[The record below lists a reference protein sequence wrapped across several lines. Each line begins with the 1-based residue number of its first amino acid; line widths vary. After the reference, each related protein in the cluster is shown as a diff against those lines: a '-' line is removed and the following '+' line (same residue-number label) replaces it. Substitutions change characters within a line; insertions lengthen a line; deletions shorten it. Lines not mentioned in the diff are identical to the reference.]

1 MCFRDLFLDGN
12 NEAKSFSKARCIRT
26 YAIICLLL
34 FAPIIG
40 FTMNSNSEIASE
52 ELNWN
57 TNIGMGYCL
66 SSSSSSTLLEI
77 WRSSRY
83 SSGKTNVASNME
95 IETAKLKQS
104 SWDMCST
111 IPIVL
116 STISLLVSGLV
127 AYVNHF
133 QKATPVFAISALML
147 KKPEKSK
154 HISLLVR
161 LQVYNKGAKCLIVNN
176 AEAEISF
183 SNTKYYLKPSRTLD
197 WTLLTDERNAVKL
210 PFSPFPILISAHSAY
225 LSSEHIVFESS
236 NIYDGS
242 NIEEDIVVTVSIRYS
257 GSKQESSNFK
267 IPHSPIQKAGNGDM
281 AYLGAI
287 TTESLLKSTKKMN
300 G

>member
-1 MCFRDLFLDGN
+1 MFDYSDCSIN
-12 NEAKSFSKARCIRT
+12 NQSVGIRISCVCQPLSKT
-26 YAIICLLL
+26 
-34 FAPIIG
+34 
-40 FTMNSNSEIASE
+40 
-52 ELNWN
+52 
-57 TNIGMGYCL
+57 
-66 SSSSSSTLLEI
+66 
-77 WRSSRY
+77 
-83 SSGKTNVASNME
+83 
-95 IETAKLKQS
+95 
-104 SWDMCST
+104 
-111 IPIVL
+111 
-116 STISLLVSGLV
+116 
-127 AYVNHF
+127 
-133 QKATPVFAISALML
+133 TPVFAISALML

-161 LQVYNKGAKCLIVNN
+161 LQVYNKGAKCLTVNN

>member
-66 SSSSSSTLLEI
+66 SSSSSSTLLEV
-77 WRSSRY
+77 WCSSRY

-104 SWDMCST
+104 SWDVCST

-116 STISLLVSGLV
+116 STISLLVSVLV
-127 AYVNHF
+127 VYF
-133 QKATPVFAISALML
+133 SYLQKATPVFALSALML

-154 HISLLVR
+154 HIALLVR
-161 LQVYNKGAKCLIVNN
+161 FQVYNKGAKCLIVDN

-183 SNTKYYLKPSRTLD
+183 SNTKYHLKQSHAE
-197 WTLLTDERNAVKL
+197 LLIGR
-210 PFSPFPILISAHSAY
+210 
-225 LSSEHIVFESS
+225 
-236 NIYDGS
+236 
-242 NIEEDIVVTVSIRYS
+242 
-257 GSKQESSNFK
+257 
-267 IPHSPIQKAGNGDM
+267 
-281 AYLGAI
+281 
-287 TTESLLKSTKKMN
+287 
-300 G
+300 